1 MIAAGY
7 DLLMTLLGGEEYLP
21 PPMDAPM
28 APLQPSTR
36 ARMMGLAHGMQPP
49 MTDEEY
55 KRTLEKMR
63 QPWLYGDVPDPHR
76 CAADDDSRG
85 RRSVPGLK
93 CRTVI
98 PDPRE
103 LRYCIEHARKLDY
116 PLTPEQLERYTA
128 DEARIK
134 LKGLSSKAVTQLER
148 TMDDPDAPAGVRAKA
163 ATDVLDRTGFHAK
176 AGLDVQVEAV
186 VIDMAEIIRGRL
198 AAKKAQ
204 LQGVLVEQLPEEPPA
219 PELDGA

>member
-1 MIAAGY
+1 MSSAAG
-7 DLLMTLLGGEEYLP
+7 DEWELP
-21 PPMDAPM
+21 PEVSVRAPVR
-28 APLQPSTR
+28 PDGR
-36 ARMMGLAHGMQPP
+36 ARAMGLAYGVEPP

-55 KRTLEKMR
+55 KRALESMR
-63 QPWLYGDVPDPHR
+63 AVHMPPYEAKNPHR
-76 CAADDDSRG
+76 CVFNEAPKHSG
-85 RRSVPGLK
+85 VYFQ
-93 CRTVI
+93 CRTLV

-103 LRYCIEHARKLDY
+103 LRYCMEHARKLNY

-204 LQGVLVEQLPEEPPA
+204 LQGVLVEQLPVEEPE
-219 PELDGA
+219 PEPPGA